1 MSIVQRYLEVVF
13 RIECSGVMYCCRLD
27 TAVGKTEPK
36 LFRQTKLKGGYA
48 PAQEFETKQEFAV
61 SKDGTRVPMFITH
74 KKGTP
79 LDGSAPTLLY
89 GYGGTASVGVRR
101 CALGLYKFA

>member
-1 MSIVQRYLEVVF
+1 M
-13 RIECSGVMYCCRLD
+13 
-27 TAVGKTEPK
+27 GKTEPK

-48 PAQEFETKQEFAV
+48 PAQEFETQQVFTE

-89 GYGGTASVGVRR
+89 GYGGKPGPSLLR
-101 CALGLYKFA
+101 CAELSKVFSWGQCADLDISGGLVGYSM

>member
-1 MSIVQRYLEVVF
+1 MDDAE
-13 RIECSGVMYCCRLD
+13 
-27 TAVGKTEPK
+27 AK

-48 PAQEFETKQEFAV
+48 PAQEFETRQVFAE

-79 LDGSAPTLLY
+79 LDGSAATLLY
-89 GYGGTASVGVRR
+89 GYGGKAGPWENSHSL
-101 CALGLYKFA
+101 AK

>member
-1 MSIVQRYLEVVF
+1 MGR
-13 RIECSGVMYCCRLD
+13 
-27 TAVGKTEPK
+27 TEPK

-48 PAQEFETKQEFAV
+48 PAQEFETRQVFAE
-61 SKDGTRVPMFITH
+61 SKDGTRVPVFITH

-89 GYGGTASVGVRR
+89 GYGGKAAPFLGEPFLVQCVQLCKVGSLASCNVQSWT
-101 CALGLYKFA
+101 LWM

>member
-1 MSIVQRYLEVVF
+1 MDRTQ
-13 RIECSGVMYCCRLD
+13 
-27 TAVGKTEPK
+27 PK

-48 PAQEFETKQEFAV
+48 PAQEFETRQLFAE

-89 GYGGTASVGVRR
+89 GYGGKAGPCLIQCSAWQHGQLCCVQCVQLIIVDVASLVMLCRV
-101 CALGLYKFA
+101 

>member
-1 MSIVQRYLEVVF
+1 M
-13 RIECSGVMYCCRLD
+13 
-27 TAVGKTEPK
+27 GKTEPK

-48 PAQEFETKQEFAV
+48 PAQEFETKQVFTE

-89 GYGGTASVGVRR
+89 GYGGKSGPSLLQCRAQHWAQYDQPYWGQCADLDIPGGLVEYSV
-101 CALGLYKFA
+101 